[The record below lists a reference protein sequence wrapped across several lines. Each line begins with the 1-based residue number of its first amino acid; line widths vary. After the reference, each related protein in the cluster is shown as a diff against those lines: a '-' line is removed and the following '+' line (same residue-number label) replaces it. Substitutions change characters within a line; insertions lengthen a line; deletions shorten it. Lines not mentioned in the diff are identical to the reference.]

1 MSAKPYSDE
10 EIRAARS
17 HLASLANSDKRSG
30 DIIAVARDVER
41 RWLAT
46 VDALQAR
53 LAAAER
59 ERAKAVGLLLCYR
72 ILDNHGLDADK
83 CGGLPDLPFDAMRAA
98 GLPRAGHLGDCYD
111 IVRRAVDDFRVRI
124 ASRPEGEVRS

>member
-46 VDALQAR
+46 VDALQSR
-53 LAAAER
+53 LAAAEAEA
-59 ERAKAVGLLLCYR
+59 ERLRGVLRQTHGNYCVAAWTDRGLHAPECLIEY
-72 ILDNHGLDADK
+72 LD
-83 CGGLPDLPFDAMRAA
+83 
-98 GLPRAGHLGDCYD
+98 
-111 IVRRAVDDFRVRI
+111 DDEP
-124 ASRPEGEVRS
+124 SRPDGEVARG